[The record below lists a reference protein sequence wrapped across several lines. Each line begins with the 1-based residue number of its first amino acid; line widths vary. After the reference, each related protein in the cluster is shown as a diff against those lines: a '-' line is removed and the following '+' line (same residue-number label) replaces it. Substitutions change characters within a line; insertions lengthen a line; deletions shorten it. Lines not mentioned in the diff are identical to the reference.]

1 MFVIFFY
8 DNKTNQIKVHDLG
21 TSLEDVEKKMIQ
33 FGKDYIENENGRKHM
48 ETCIKSEV
56 DDLNKEKDGYYLI
69 KTIEDLKLVKV
80 KLVHKTTIVDE
91 VKGWT
96 GLYKNL
102 RTEIKD
108 CGYFSYTNFDQ
119 KLLQIYSQTNVPKT
133 IQPKV
138 ETKPISTGGFDSV
151 IQSLKSNGFKPN
163 KDCRFKFDIKR
174 KEEPK
179 YSDIII
185 KEEDINIFDISNLSK
200 KIQSIPNLKYSEDEY
215 ICESVSDNERFDLLA
230 NSASF
235 IKFDDDFSDLSEEY
249 IYTDEADYDNS
260 KETMLQKELA
270 ELDLMNKPFSKLGS
284 ISFIRKQWKLD

>member
-80 KLVHKTTIVDE
+80 KLLHKTTIVDE

-179 YSDIII
+179 YPDIII

>member
-8 DNKTNQIKVHDLG
+8 DNITNKIKIHDLG
-21 TSLEDVEKKMIQ
+21 TSIEDVEKKMIQ
-33 FGKDYIENENGRKHM
+33 FGKDYIENENGKKHI

-69 KTIEDLKLVKV
+69 KSIEDLKLVKV
-80 KLVHKTTIVDE
+80 KLLHKTTTVDE
-91 VKGWT
+91 IKGWT
-96 GLYKNL
+96 GVYTNL
-102 RTEIKD
+102 KTEIND
-108 CGYFSYTNFDQ
+108 CGYFSYTEFDQ

-138 ETKPISTGGFDSV
+138 ETKPISSGGFDSV

-179 YSDIII
+179 YPDIII
-185 KEEDINIFDISNLSK
+185 REEDINIFDISNLSK
-200 KIQSIPNLKYSEDEY
+200 QIQSIPNLKYSDDELS
-215 ICESVSDNERFDLLA
+215 ISDNERFDLLA
-230 NSASF
+230 NSDSF
-235 IKFDDDFSDLSEEY
+235 KKFDDDFSDLSEEY
-249 IYTDEADYDNS
+249 IFTDDEIDYDNS

-270 ELDLMNKPFSKLGS
+270 ELDLMDRPFTKLGS